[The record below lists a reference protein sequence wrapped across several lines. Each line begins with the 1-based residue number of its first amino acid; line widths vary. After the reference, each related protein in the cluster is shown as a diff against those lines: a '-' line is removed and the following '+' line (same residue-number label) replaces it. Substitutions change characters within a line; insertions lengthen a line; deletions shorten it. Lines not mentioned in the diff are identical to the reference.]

1 MNEVSTRRRKLSKKG
16 RTYRASLLKER
27 SVKINGRMMRK
38 KVSIIKDLLF
48 SSKIRIAAEEELDLF
63 NNLFSMLLTSMRNIV
78 RCLMMIKEL
87 MSTTGL
93 MTWIIRFALSRGRF
107 ITG

>member
-38 KVSIIKDLLF
+38 GSIIKDLLI

-63 NNLFSMLLTSMRNIV
+63 NNLFRMLLTSMRNIV

-93 MTWIIRFALSRGRF
+93 MTWIIRFSLSRGRF